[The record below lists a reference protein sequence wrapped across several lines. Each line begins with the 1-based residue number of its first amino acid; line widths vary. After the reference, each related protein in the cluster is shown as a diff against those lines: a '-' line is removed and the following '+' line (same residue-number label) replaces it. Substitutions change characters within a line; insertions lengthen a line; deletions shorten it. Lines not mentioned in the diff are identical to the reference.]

1 MPTQVCP
8 DAHAGSQRRLASMPG
23 RQRKFDV
30 GAHTVDVR
38 IVSRSLTVAQHP
50 ERHCVL
56 VVHAGAQ
63 RMPAVP
69 QSTQAVVAL
78 QSSVPQRI
86 CPGGAPVAHDTSTHT
101 PMPGESESSR
111 HMGVPAM
118 PDGQRDPSAHG
129 GPQ

>member
-1 MPTQVCP
+1 MHVWPLS
-8 DAHAGSQRRLASMPG
+8 HAGSHRVPAAMPG
-23 RQRKFDV
+23 RQRKPAL

-50 ERHCVL
+50 ERHIVFD
-56 VVHAGAQ
+56 VHAGAQ
-63 RMPAVP
+63 WMPPVP
-69 QSTQAVVAL
+69 QSTQGVVAV
-78 QSSVPQRI
+78 QSSVPQRSI
-86 CPGGAPVAHDTSTHT
+86 PGGAPVAHETSTQT

-118 PDGQRDPSAHG
+118 PDGQREPSVHG